1 MREHIIAEDYRCGV
15 PVPVTQAID
24 NELQCDRIRHTL
36 LLLNHTMKHTKDHNL
51 KEHNLKEHNLK
62 AHNVCESA
70 DVVANDTETTEFK
83 RNTRLLQ
90 ALWREKQALPI
101 GSQPMRPREGKPTRP
116 LGSRIELEA
125 ARASGANFLTDCVRD
140 AVSNRIANP
149 QPHQTLDED
158 RLYCD
163 LLSSMPLCFN
173 LFGEL
178 AADLSLADMAVHAW
192 WPDTPG
198 TVASVEFEW
207 SPGRGL
213 KGEYLENRSAFD
225 VAFILDT
232 GNGKKGVIGVETK
245 YHEHP
250 RRMPRPYDDRL
261 RRYRNVAAESG
272 VMDENTVTALLG
284 TELQQVWLDHLLALS
299 MLHHPSEV
307 WTWAKFILVY
317 PSRNPG
323 FAAVARRYGE
333 LLPEPDTFGVST
345 VEDLLDAGVLPAELT
360 AAFRERYL

>member
-1 MREHIIAEDYRCGV
+1 
-15 PVPVTQAID
+15 
-24 NELQCDRIRHTL
+24 
-36 LLLNHTMKHTKDHNL
+36 MKNTKDHNL
-51 KEHNLKEHNLK
+51 KEHH
-62 AHNVCESA
+62 VCESA
-70 DVVANDTETTEFK
+70 DDVTNDTETTEFK
-83 RNTRLLQ
+83 RNARLLQ
-90 ALWREKQALPI
+90 ALWREKQGLPI
-101 GSQPMRPREGKPTRP
+101 GSQPMRPRDGKPVRP
-116 LGSRIELEA
+116 LGSRIELES
-125 ARASGANFLTDCVRD
+125 ARRSGANFLTDHIRH

-178 AADLSLADMAVHAW
+178 TADLSLADKAVHTW

-198 TVASVEFEW
+198 RVVSVEFEW
-207 SPGRGL
+207 SPGRRRQ
-213 KGEYLENRSAFD
+213 GEYLENRSAFD

-232 GNGKKGVIGVETK
+232 GNGKNGVIGVETK

-250 RRMPRPYDDRL
+250 GQMPHSDDYRM
-261 RRYRNVAAESG
+261 RRYRAVAAESG

-284 TELQQVWLDHLLALS
+284 TELQQIWLDHLLALS
-299 MLHHPSEV
+299 MLQHPSGM

-323 FAAVARRYGE
+323 FATVARRYGE
-333 LLPEPDTFGVST
+333 LLLEPDTFDVST
-345 VEDLLDAGVLPAELT
+345 IEDLLDAGVLPADLT